1 MNSIILSNIL
11 YHLDPAN
18 TSCQFND
25 CHDEYQ
31 FLADS
36 IQDVNVEN
44 LQNAFRDWFDVDL
57 TEETAKQI
65 VVEFE
70 REI

>member
-1 MNSIILSNIL
+1 MNSILLSAIL

-18 TSCQFND
+18 TSCREND
-25 CHDEYQ
+25 CRDEYQ